1 METVT
6 AMAPLE
12 MDQRLVR
19 AFRLGFA
26 LLLLAT
32 GSAHAAQATNEPLLR
47 LLNERLVLMQ
57 QVAAYKWQHDLPIE
71 DRAREDQVVANSVD
85 KALRVG
91 MVPQSAA
98 EFFRAQIAAAKA
110 VQAYW
115 FARWRDTAG
124 PAQAPDLISV
134 IRPRLLVLGE
144 QIIDAAAL
152 REPLGSR
159 AEFDAALKVAGLTE
173 ATRAVLYDAVIRLR
187 FFPHRLRQILA
198 TGSLRVGTTGD
209 YAPFSHAAG
218 DTSVFTGIDIDL
230 ANDLGRA
237 LGVDVQFVRT
247 SWPALMDDLASG
259 AYDIAMS
266 GVSRT
271 LSRQRVAFLSPP
283 YYAGGKTP
291 VARCDRAGEFGS
303 LKDIDRQ
310 GVRLIVNPGG
320 TNEAFVRQHVSRA
333 EVLVYPDNRTIFQ
346 QIIDG
351 TADLMITDRIE
362 VELQVAEAPE
372 LCATMANTLN
382 YQEKAFLLPQD
393 PVWSEYVATWLS
405 LRLADGTVAAT
416 FRRHGVEPGLM
427 ASASAPAD
435 SGSTSGTHQNHANP

>member
-1 METVT
+1 MKAVT
-6 AMAPLE
+6 AKAQLE
-12 MDQRLVR
+12 MHQWLLG
-19 AFRLGFA
+19 ALGLGFA

-32 GSAHAAQATNEPLLR
+32 GSASAAQATDEPLLR
-47 LLNERLVLMQ
+47 LLNERLDLME

-71 DRAREDQVVANSVD
+71 DKAREDQVVASSVD

-91 MVPQSAA
+91 MEPESAVA
-98 EFFRAQIAAAKA
+98 FFRAQIDAAKE

-115 FARWRDTAG
+115 FARWRTATG
-124 PAQAPDLISV
+124 PAQAPDLITV

-152 REPLGSR
+152 GEQIGSR

-173 ATRAVLYDAVIRLR
+173 PTRAALFDAVVRLK
-187 FFPHRLRQILA
+187 FFPHRLRQILT
-198 TGSLRVGTTGD
+198 TGNLRVGTTGD
-209 YAPFSHAAG
+209 YAPFSHATG
-218 DTSVFTGIDIDL
+218 ETSVFTGIDIDL

-271 LSRQRVAFLSPP
+271 LSRQRVAFLSSP

-291 VARCDRAGEFGS
+291 VARCDRADEFGS
-303 LKDIDRQ
+303 LEEIDRQ

-320 TNEAFVRQHVSRA
+320 TNEAFVRQHIKRA
-333 EVLVYPDNRTIFQ
+333 AVLVHPDNRTIFQ

-351 TADLMITDRIE
+351 KADLMITDRIE
-362 VELQVAEAPE
+362 VALQVARATE

-405 LRLADGTVAAT
+405 LRLADGTVAAV
-416 FRRHGVEPGLM
+416 FRRHGAEPGLM

-435 SGSTSGTHQNHANP
+435 SGSASDTRQNLANP